1 MANEWQYMNTVNG
14 WDRVDSAVTAKAEEA
29 PELVISLPALR
40 EKAQR
45 VRFLFAQQASLTAA
59 KQESTR
65 ELNQLIK
72 EGNALVD
79 FIKTGARARYGKE
92 SEKVIEFGVKP
103 FRSRSRK
110 AAAKP
115 PVPETANPTAS
126 TPDSAK

>member
-1 MANEWQYMNTVNG
+1 MHIQRSCPGPIPVPGGPPRKGKEFEMANEWQYMNTVNG

-92 SEKVIEFGVKP
+92 SEKVIEFGV
-103 FRSRSRK
+103 
-110 AAAKP
+110 
-115 PVPETANPTAS
+115 
-126 TPDSAK
+126 

>member
-1 MANEWQYMNTVNG
+1 LPSTSGSILE
-14 WDRVDSAVTAKAEEA
+14 SAEV
-29 PELVISLPALR
+29 
-40 EKAQR
+40 
-45 VRFLFAQQASLTAA
+45 AQQASLTAA

-115 PVPETANPTAS
+115 PVPPPVPETANPTAS
-126 TPDSAK
+126 TPGSAK